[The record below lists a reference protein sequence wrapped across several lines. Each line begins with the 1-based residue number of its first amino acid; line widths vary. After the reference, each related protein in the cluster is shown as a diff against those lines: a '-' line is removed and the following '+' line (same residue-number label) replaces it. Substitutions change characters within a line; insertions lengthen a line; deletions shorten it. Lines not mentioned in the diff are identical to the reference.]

1 VQLVCARSSGEFH
14 IPRSVCFGAGL
25 SALRYECK
33 YESECEYVT
42 EVHVCSKTNWCWKTH
57 DMRFIAAKMIAV
69 SVKDGDV
76 ITLAL
81 SLGARLAPV
90 MLKRGLIVLSNWH
103 V

>member
-1 VQLVCARSSGEFH
+1 
-14 IPRSVCFGAGL
+14 
-25 SALRYECK
+25 
-33 YESECEYVT
+33 
-42 EVHVCSKTNWCWKTH
+42 
-57 DMRFIAAKMIAV
+57 MRFIAAKMIAV